1 MDNFDYKK
9 YLAEG
14 RLFEE
19 DNSTDYLKLG
29 RTLGTVNNYAFD
41 TDQEYEELGRRYV
54 ERGYGGNLQKALDAN
69 FGNEPVK
76 SKSSTSGLQPY
87 TDEIRRDEADGLTS
101 DIELDGD
108 AKQIFIDDLMK
119 ATEGESW
126 DTFYDIADEIMK
138 KYLAEGRLLREA
150 KDNPKAIIL
159 AGAPG
164 AGKGYIL
171 KGLDLGGIKVM
182 NIDDIYI
189 NLLKQANVSL
199 DLKNA
204 TPEERSQQAK
214 QMAVANK
221 EFKGNIA
228 ATIEGK
234 ESFIL
239 DGTAASYNSTV
250 KLKDE
255 LEEAGYDVFML
266 YVYTDLERSL
276 AQNQNRFE
284 KSGGEDR
291 SLAPA
296 IVMRTWKS
304 VTQNLDKYADL
315 FGFNFVAVANTLDD
329 IESISDLESIIKK
342 YLTPFSPKDT
352 IPKSPAQQ
360 KRSDDNK
367 AKDAEELKAMLNS
380 DFVYDVI
387 KTSVSK
393 EAAQARLKQF
403 LS

>member
-1 MDNFDYKK
+1 MNDFDLKK

-14 RLFEE
+14 KL
-19 DNSTDYLKLG
+19 LK
-29 RTLGTVNNYAFD
+29 
-41 TDQEYEELGRRYV
+41 
-54 ERGYGGNLQKALDAN
+54 
-69 FGNEPVK
+69 
-76 SKSSTSGLQPY
+76 
-87 TDEIRRDEADGLTS
+87 
-101 DIELDGD
+101 
-108 AKQIFIDDLMK
+108 
-119 ATEGESW
+119 
-126 DTFYDIADEIMK
+126 
-138 KYLAEGRLLREA
+138 EA

-182 NIDDIYI
+182 NVDDIYI
-189 NLLKQANVSL
+189 GLLKKANVSL

-204 TPEERSQQAK
+204 TPEERSEQAK

-276 AQNQNRFE
+276 AQNQSRFE

-315 FGFNFVAVANTLDD
+315 FGNNFVAVANTLDD

-342 YLTPFSPKDT
+342 YLTPFSPKNT
-352 IPKSPAQQ
+352 KPKSPAQQ

-393 EAAQARLKQF
+393 EAAQMRIKQF
-403 LS
+403 LNG